1 MKKFATLSMMA
12 VAACAVDMAVEN
24 PYLDIFV
31 PSVTDTL
38 GTGHEKKPEHHEPH
52 IKIDVW
58 DTINTEL
65 MELMVEV

>member
-1 MKKFATLSMMA
+1 MKKFAALSMMA

-24 PYLDIFV
+24 PYLEIFV
-31 PSVTDTL
+31 PSVKDTL
-38 GTGHEKKPEHHEPH
+38 GTGHEKAPEHH
-52 IKIDVW
+52 IKVDVW

>member
-12 VAACAVDMAVEN
+12 VAACALDMVVEN

-31 PSVTDTL
+31 PSVKDTL
-38 GTGHEKKPEHHEPH
+38 GTGHEKAQEYHEPH

-65 MELMVEV
+65 MELMLEV